1 MISEEEF
8 RELQEEL
15 DDLTESLGRLEEMN
29 EALSEVVFTLLQ
41 STSIRP
47 RLFSRL
53 IDHTLDKW
61 LILRR
66 DLGSPSAK
74 LLQRVRDDVLCKPP
88 EGTLD
93 FPSARP
99 RPLLRA
105 VPAPRRKDWLTGRTV
120 LEETFSVSLGLAILL
135 SLHQGQLLTNPAT
148 NSVPNW
154 TSNKLDH
161 QIPPIK
167 SLEFT
172 CLPARFLAGPLRLPS
187 RRAGASRP

>member
-29 EALSEVVFTLLQ
+29 EALSEVVFALLQ

-74 LLQRVRDDVLCKPP
+74 LLQRVRDDVLSK
-88 EGTLD
+88 
-93 FPSARP
+93 
-99 RPLLRA
+99 
-105 VPAPRRKDWLTGRTV
+105 
-120 LEETFSVSLGLAILL
+120 
-135 SLHQGQLLTNPAT
+135 
-148 NSVPNW
+148 
-154 TSNKLDH
+154 
-161 QIPPIK
+161 
-167 SLEFT
+167 
-172 CLPARFLAGPLRLPS
+172 
-187 RRAGASRP
+187 